1 MRRQHLFLSVCAV
14 AALGFVVS
22 SPVSSPV
29 FATSLP
35 QDAPAAE
42 AYVLDEEIFNV
53 PEGKDSAFYQE
64 RSKAIDEAV
73 NKYAQTNP
81 KQEELKAVLAK
92 ANAAMKTIQK
102 SLAFAEDVAA
112 NESMRALQVY
122 CMGLAREDN
131 LDELQAVYESEC
143 AKGESAKS
151 RADYVGLLLDQVRVQ
166 RVGEAGDA
174 EALAKLGDELIEKSL
189 KVNLTAQYMSQFV
202 QMVAQ
207 FDKKVGDD
215 MTKKAVEAFKNSGDK
230 LRERVGM
237 YLEGEQRFMNLV
249 GNEMLVEGVYLG
261 GGEIEWEKYRGKVV
275 LVDFWATW
283 CGPCVREVP
292 NVLAM
297 YEKYHD
303 AGFEVLGYSLDSDL
317 EALEKFEKERQLP
330 WKTSSRKLSC
340 ESDDSNA
347 KTYVDLTAY
356 YGINA
361 IPTMVLVGK
370 DGKVLDTNARGEHLQ
385 ELLKEQF
392 PDVK

>member
-22 SPVSSPV
+22 SPVFAASS
-29 FATSLP
+29 P

-42 AYVLDEEIFNV
+42 AFVLDEEIFNV
-53 PEGKDSAFYQE
+53 PEGKESAFYQE
-64 RSKAIDEAV
+64 RSKAIDEAMDKFV
-73 NKYAQTNP
+73 QTKP
-81 KQEELKAVLAK
+81 KQDELERVLAK

-131 LDELQAVYESEC
+131 LDELQAIYESEC

-151 RADYVGLLLDQVRVQ
+151 RADIVGLLFDQARIQ
-166 RVGEAGDA
+166 HIGEAGDA
-174 EALAKLGDELIEKSL
+174 EALAKLGDELVEKSL
-189 KVNLTAQYMSQFV
+189 KVDITAQYMSQFV

-207 FDKKVGDD
+207 FDEKIGDE
-215 MTKKAVEAFKNSGDK
+215 MMKKAVEAFKNSGDK

-237 YLEGEQRFMNLV
+237 SLEGKQRFMNLV
-249 GNEMLVEGVYLG
+249 GNEMLVEGRYLG
-261 GGEIEWEKYRGKVV
+261 GEEIDWSKYRGKVV

-292 NVLAM
+292 NVLAL

-317 EALEKFEKERQLP
+317 EDLEKFEKERQLP
-330 WKTSSRKLSC
+330 WKTASRKLSC
-340 ESDDSNA
+340 EPDDSNA
-347 KTYVDLTAY
+347 KTFVDLTAY

-385 ELLKEQF
+385 QLLKEQF